1 MDIYNEKEQAEQGK
15 IQNTQF
21 EEKRSTM
28 NYIGTK
34 YGVQGDTKFKE
45 KPNAQWDKESG
56 DFRVRPH
63 SSKLLICGNEL
74 KKEKFNQKAKHHQ
87 QKDDTNV
94 SE

>member
-34 YGVQGDTKFKE
+34 YSVQGDTKFKE
-45 KPNAQWDKESG
+45 KSDAQWAKESG
-56 DFRVRPH
+56 DFRVRTH
-63 SSKLLICGNEL
+63 SSKLPTCGKEL
-74 KKEKFNQKAKHHQ
+74 KKEKLNQ
-87 QKDDTNV
+87 
-94 SE
+94 